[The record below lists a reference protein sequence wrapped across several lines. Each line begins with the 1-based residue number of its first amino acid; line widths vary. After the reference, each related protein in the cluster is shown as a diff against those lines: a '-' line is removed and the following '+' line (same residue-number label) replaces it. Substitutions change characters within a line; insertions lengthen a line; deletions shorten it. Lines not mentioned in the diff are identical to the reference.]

1 MNVVITSNH
10 GVCIHAFVW
19 LCLSVNKS
27 WFCSS
32 LSYWMERWVSS
43 RINRPSL
50 HLHMSSLKTI
60 LTGKKKSSSC
70 QLKFFLRKQLYFT
83 AFPSSP
89 CPSHICCPSLLAISP
104 VFGKR
109 NNNLSPFKIHT
120 CRRHMHC

>member
-1 MNVVITSNH
+1 MNVIITSNH

-19 LCLSVNKS
+19 RCLSVNKS

-32 LSYWMERWVSS
+32 LPYWMERWESS
-43 RINRPSL
+43 RIIHPSL
-50 HLHMSSLKTI
+50 HLHVIFKNNFNR
-60 LTGKKKSSSC
+60 GKKKIIFK
-70 QLKFFLRKQLYFT
+70 LEFFLRKQLYFT

-89 CPSHICCPSLLAISP
+89 CPSHICCPSLLTISP

-120 CRRHMHC
+120 CRHHMHC